1 MQEVLT
7 MTSLFNLYQHIDSYN
22 HINNHAIKNTTAQAY
37 LSFIG
42 ILALSLLLVTGCSD
56 NSQYSESSTDVS
68 YEESVQASEDMGG
81 TDADMNAMD
90 AGSDEQQKTLT
101 VENIGGDSAQSLD
114 TQVTGIEI
122 EGKTLLV
129 NVNANFKVAD
139 VVKSSSA
146 IEKLTQQQGGY
157 VALSDISNNETDRR
171 TFAKGAQNI
180 TFIIYQRQANMTVRI
195 PKVNVKTF
203 LQQIQAQVAF
213 LNEQSLSAQDVTL
226 DIYRQQLA
234 AKLNNDMAAELEQ
247 ERLKSQNAKD
257 QSSNVNAITATYT
270 AREQQ
275 QYAKLEQLDIAD
287 KVKYST
293 ITLSFNQPASSYKE
307 TTQNIDLLIDVESP
321 SFANQVSNA
330 FKTGWE
336 TLKLAIITL
345 IGLWWLLVV
354 MSIFYLLY
362 RLVKKSYQ
370 TLVSYKREQ
379 KIKPVPYKKKPLPD
393 NKIDTTED

>member
-1 MQEVLT
+1 